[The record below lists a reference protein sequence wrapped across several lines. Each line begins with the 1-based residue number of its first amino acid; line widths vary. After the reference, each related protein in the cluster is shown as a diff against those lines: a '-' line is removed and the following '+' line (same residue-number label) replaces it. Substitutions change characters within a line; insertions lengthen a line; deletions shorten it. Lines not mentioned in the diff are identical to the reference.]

1 MNATRSG
8 SAAGEIQ
15 VSNDGTSFT
24 KVGAYSTTKKGNFKT
39 ATALPEPALYV
50 RVTNTSGGTLYIHGI
65 KVFKVGE
72 VVPEEGEENDLTM
85 VTTSKELA
93 ANATYQL
100 TQGTD
105 FTTSSTGKLS
115 YSSSNSAVAKVDA
128 TGLITALSEGT
139 ATIKVLQANDGTYK
153 SGSATMTVTVKDM
166 RAESQF
172 ALTSAATVALKV
184 GGTATAQIT
193 TTGAAGTVT
202 YTSNKTSVATV
213 DVNGL
218 ITAVAAGTAVI
229 TVIDA
234 GSATVKAKS
243 LSVTVN
249 VTKDMSGETI
259 CHFLDKKPSV
269 DMVSVTGNYSDGKGT
284 VTYGGK
290 EYGMCVKMESSTE
303 ITITPSSACEI
314 TLVFGSSEGNQPFKL
329 DNASIN
335 TNAECKYTFTAEA
348 GKTYTLTKDKGINLF
363 LIIFTAQGDNPAT
376 GLVET
381 VEQVKVQK
389 VLRNGQIFI
398 LREGRMYTLQGQ
410 VVE

>member
-1 MNATRSG
+1 M
-8 SAAGEIQ
+8 
-15 VSNDGTSFT
+15 
-24 KVGAYSTTKKGNFKT
+24 
-39 ATALPEPALYV
+39 
-50 RVTNTSGGTLYIHGI
+50 
-65 KVFKVGE
+65 
-72 VVPEEGEENDLTM
+72 
-85 VTTSKELA
+85 
-93 ANATYQL
+93 
-100 TQGTD
+100 
-105 FTTSSTGKLS
+105 
-115 YSSSNSAVAKVDA
+115 
-128 TGLITALSEGT
+128 ITALSEGT

-229 TVIDA
+229 TVMDA

-259 CHFLDKKPSV
+259 CHFLDKKPSL
-269 DMVSVTGNYSDGKGT
+269 DIVSVTGSYSNSKGT

-290 EYGMCVKMESSTE
+290 EYGMCVKMESSTV

-335 TNAECKYTFTAEA
+335 TNAEGKYTFTAEA

-389 VLRNGQIFI
+389 VVRNGQIFI